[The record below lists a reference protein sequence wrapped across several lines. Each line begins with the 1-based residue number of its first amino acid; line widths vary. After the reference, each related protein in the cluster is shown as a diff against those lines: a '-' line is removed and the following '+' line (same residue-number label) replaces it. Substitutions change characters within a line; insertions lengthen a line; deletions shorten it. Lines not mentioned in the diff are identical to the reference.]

1 MSLNKIKKMRKKC
14 GLTQKELADAIG
26 VTQKDVSRWETGVY
40 NPKVDKL
47 LLIAEALSCDLKD
60 LL

>member
-1 MSLNKIKKMRKKC
+1 MNKIKSVRLNRGM
-14 GLTQKELADAIG
+14 TQKELADAIG

-47 LLIAEALSCDLKD
+47 LRIAEALSCDIKD

>member
-1 MSLNKIKKMRKKC
+1 MNKIREIRNKQ
-14 GLTQKELADAIG
+14 GLTQKELAERIG
-26 VTQKDVSRWETGVY
+26 VRQKDVSRWELGVY

-47 LLIAEALSCDLKD
+47 MLIAKALDCDIKD

>member
-1 MSLNKIKKMRKKC
+1 MNKIREIRNKQGM
-14 GLTQKELADAIG
+14 TQKELAERIG
-26 VTQKDVSRWETGVY
+26 VRQKDVSRWESGVY

-47 LLIAEALSCDLKD
+47 MLIAKALDCDIKD